1 MPCFSSPRPAA
12 PSCSTS
18 RSSST
23 WPRPAPSSPWPRA
36 PRPGASLPRPAGRP
50 SRRTTRRRSSRHCCA
65 WSPVTW
71 RRPTRRRASATR
83 IPRSPSAWR
92 RSRRERSPGLCNT
105 RPMPAVLIC
114 ADTVRSPEMRHEVPA
129 EIMDPFLYAEVDGH
143 RYAVV
148 SQLEVQAIN
157 EKAPDIE
164 VILPEQLGWDE
175 LVERHHD
182 WDEASQELVVRAC
195 RRMGITEA
203 VAPGTFPL
211 ELGDRLREAGL
222 ELTADHR
229 LFEARRR
236 TKNADE
242 LAGIA
247 RAQRA
252 AEAAMSAAA
261 ALLRDAEPAD
271 GQVRAGGEPVT
282 SERLKAAMD
291 DALRAH
297 PVTCEEPIVACGPQA
312 AKGHDHGSGPVA
324 PGMAVVIDIWPQDR
338 DSACFADMTR
348 TFVVGEP
355 PAEIREWHALC
366 REALERSVAAI
377 RPGITGREVFE
388 VACDYFHEHGQ
399 PTQLTKAAGET
410 LEEGF
415 NHSLGHGVGLQ
426 VHEDPSLG
434 RTRGQELVAGDVLAV
449 EPGLYRPDIGGVRL
463 EDLVLV
469 TEAGAETLTRYAYDL
484 EP

>member
-1 MPCFSSPRPAA
+1 
-12 PSCSTS
+12 
-18 RSSST
+18 
-23 WPRPAPSSPWPRA
+23 
-36 PRPGASLPRPAGRP
+36 
-50 SRRTTRRRSSRHCCA
+50 
-65 WSPVTW
+65 
-71 RRPTRRRASATR
+71 
-83 IPRSPSAWR
+83 
-92 RSRRERSPGLCNT
+92 
-105 RPMPAVLIC
+105 MPAVLIC
-114 ADTVRSPEMRHEVPA
+114 ADTIRSPEMRHEVPA
-129 EIMDPFLYAEVDGH
+129 EIMDPFLYAEVDGR

-148 SQLEVQAIN
+148 SQLEVQAVN

-175 LVERHHD
+175 LVERHPD
-182 WDEASQELVVRAC
+182 WEEASQELVVRAC

-229 LFEARRR
+229 LFEFRRR
-236 TKNADE
+236 AKNADE

-252 AEAAMSAAA
+252 AEAAMSAAS

-271 GQVRAGGEPVT
+271 GQVLAGGEPVT

-312 AKGHDHGSGPVA
+312 AKGHDHGSGPIA

-338 DSACFADMTR
+338 ESACFADMTR

-366 REALERSVAAI
+366 REALDRAGAAI

-388 VACDYFHEHGQ
+388 VVCDYFAEHGQ

-415 NHSLGHGVGLQ
+415 NHSLGHGVGLE
-426 VHEDPSLG
+426 VHEAPSLG
-434 RTRGQELVAGDVLAV
+434 RTRGEELVAGDVLAV

-469 TEAGAETLTRYAYDL
+469 RDTGAETLTRYAYDL